1 MISENLIISITIIV
15 LVIGVVLWDMK
26 SNDE

>member
-1 MISENLIISITIIV
+1 MISENLIISIAIIV

-26 SNDE
+26 SNGE